1 MKREEWGVKRE
12 AKARRTVGP
21 PRMRQLHR
29 VAASSK
35 AWRWF
40 LLRSGCLL
48 SLSKGKRIMV
58 SVILDNRADGLTADQ
73 IIANYPGLSQEAIRA
88 AIAYAAQLSHECIRG
103 LPA

>member
-1 MKREEWGVKRE
+1 
-12 AKARRTVGP
+12 
-21 PRMRQLHR
+21 
-29 VAASSK
+29 
-35 AWRWF
+35 
-40 LLRSGCLL
+40 
-48 SLSKGKRIMV
+48 MV